1 MRLHSR
7 ISQLER
13 RLGTL
18 PCTCP
23 HNTDLSW
30 PGHQPDPN
38 CPSCGGERLIY
49 PLKHHPRNS
58 EPLIR
63 AALPILAKAYNGN
76 AQADLN
82 NLSDNELDQLKRAL
96 QVVEEAAAQ
105 A

>member
-30 PGHQPDPN
+30 PGHQPNPS
-38 CPSCGGERLIY
+38 CPSCGGQRLIY
-49 PLKHHPRNS
+49 PLPHHPRDA
-58 EPLIR
+58 EPLLR

-76 AQADLN
+76 AHANLN
-82 NLSDNELDQLKRAL
+82 NLTDNELDQLKTAL
-96 QVVEEAAAQ
+96 QAAEQ
-105 A
+105 AAKQ